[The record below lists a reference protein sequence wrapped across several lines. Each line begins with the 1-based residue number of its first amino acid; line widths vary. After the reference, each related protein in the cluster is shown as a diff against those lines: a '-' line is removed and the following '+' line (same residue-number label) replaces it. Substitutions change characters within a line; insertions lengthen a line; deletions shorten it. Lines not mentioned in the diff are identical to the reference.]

1 MTQGNSAYMKAKK
14 MTSQPRKSKTFG
26 EGRICKDTF
35 CKQVMSKYNHNEYCF
50 VHAPAKIP
58 RTRGQILR

>member
-1 MTQGNSAYMKAKK
+1 MSNSNLYMKAKK
-14 MTSQPRKSKTFG
+14 VTSQPRKSHTFG

-50 VHAPAKIP
+50 IHAPAKIP
-58 RTRGQILR
+58 RTRGHTIR

>member
-1 MTQGNSAYMKAKK
+1 MTQNSGHITAKK
-14 MTSQPRKSKTFG
+14 LTGSPRKSKNFG
-26 EGRICKDTF
+26 EGRICSNEN
-35 CKQVMSKYNHNEYCF
+35 CKQVMSKYNHNKYCY